1 MNRNVR
7 YRPKSSVPHRIFR
20 ATCGLLVE
28 PLLYPALGVGD
39 AVQDCAGEEVE
50 RPVESYENVADA
62 VYAGIGAVG
71 PDWMSELE
79 E

>member
-1 MNRNVR
+1 MTRNRR
-7 YRPKSSVPHRIFR
+7 YRSKSSVPHRIFR
-20 ATCGLLVE
+20 STCGPLVE
-28 PLLYPALGVGD
+28 PLLYPARGIGD